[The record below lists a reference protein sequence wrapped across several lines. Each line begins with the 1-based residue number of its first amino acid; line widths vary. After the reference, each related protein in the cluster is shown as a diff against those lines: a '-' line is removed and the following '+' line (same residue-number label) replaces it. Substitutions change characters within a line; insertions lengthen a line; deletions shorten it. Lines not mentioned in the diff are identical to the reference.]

1 MIIPWADQT
10 VDLSSSPS
18 RYSDHLPHHL
28 PKRFSALTPISTHML
43 IDDVAKALSNKLS
56 LDIVEVISVGKYV
69 MFKARHGNRVCTVKI
84 AKSCIE
90 GEGYECKK
98 LSTLI
103 VREYENAQRI
113 SSPYVVKVLNIAVLD
128 DTTVLFREY
137 VEDTL
142 SSILTK
148 MKKLDIKQAVEL
160 SRKIA
165 YALIDIHRADF
176 VYTDLKPENIG
187 IDSNVNVRLLDLDSL
202 TKPFT
207 RPSLISYDYAP
218 PEYLSNG
225 IVVKESDVYQLGLVM
240 YRMITGKH
248 TNPALGGEIML
259 EDIPSPLRSLVQ
271 DMLSP
276 IPFARPS
283 LITVINTLN
292 SISRFSM

>member
-1 MIIPWADQT
+1 
-10 VDLSSSPS
+10 
-18 RYSDHLPHHL
+18 
-28 PKRFSALTPISTHML
+28 ML
-43 IDDVAKALSNKLS
+43 IDNIANTLANKLS
-56 LDIVEVISVGKYV
+56 LDIIEIISVGKYV
-69 MFKARHGNRVCTVKI
+69 TFKARLINSIYTAKI

-90 GEGYECKK
+90 GKDYECKK
-98 LSTLI
+98 LNTLI
-103 VREYENAQRI
+103 LREYENAQRI
-113 SSPYVVKVLNIAVLD
+113 SSPYVVKVLNIAILDNMAVL
-128 DTTVLFREY
+128 LREY

-142 SSILTK
+142 SSVLTK
-148 MKKLDIKQAVEL
+148 MKRLNIKQVIEL

-187 IDSNVNVRLLDLDSL
+187 IDSDNNVKLLDLDSL

-240 YRMITGKH
+240 YRMITGEH
-248 TNPALGGEIML
+248 ANPALGREIRF
-259 EDIPSPLRSLVQ
+259 EDIPSSLRSLVQ

-292 SISRFSM
+292 SISRFST